1 IYSGEK
7 VTLRCEIQGGTQWTY
22 EWRPTNRNSPSSNE
36 YKINSATES
45 HSGEYSC
52 RGIGDYKLTECSN
65 SVRLTV
71 ISTADRPT
79 ATLAAGSTTIPEG
92 GSVTLSC
99 SVEPSAGWKFRWF
112 RRTINT
118 PEAEITTNN
127 IENRNIT
134 VTQEGIYRCEGVRG
148 NPAFISHLSN
158 EVTIEST
165 DKPKA
170 ELSSDASKMPV
181 GGRVLLTCS
190 VMSSSSSSSSSDW
203 KYDWYKEQ
211 NSSKPLTSQDADFPS
226 NGQMSVSEEG
236 LYWCR
241 GGRGEPVYY
250 TDYSDPISIKTNYP
264 NKPSLVLQPNWSQIY
279 RGEKVTL
286 RCEIH
291 GGTQWTYEWRTT
303 NRKSPSSSE
312 YRINS
317 ATDADSGEYRCRG
330 KREGFSLTP
339 WSNVVKIIVSKPK
352 PVLSVSP
359 SWLNPGASVT
369 LSCEGLEH
377 QPAGWRF
384 FWYKAVPDP
393 SKWDQTSSYNY
404 ELLPGST
411 SGTEQN
417 SFIINGPTHTARYR
431 CRAGRGESNIYTYYS
446 EPRLVWSADPRPAA
460 SLSVNPDRVQHFK
473 YGSVSLNCEGNS
485 AEWRL
490 KRISETDGPVSI
502 TCSYQ
507 RTSTGSTC
515 TINISWSG
523 SRVYWCE
530 SKSGEFSN
538 AVNITAQGKIY
549 MYLFFFDLF

>member
-1 IYSGEK
+1 AVLTVEPNWSTFYSGEF
-7 VTLRCEIQGGTQWTY
+7 VTFTCDRNEAEATDWEYRL
-22 EWRPTNRNSPSSNE
+22 NRDNE
-36 YKINSATES
+36 PYLSINPDKSITLEPLQ
-45 HSGEYSC
+45 HSGEFQCCGRRRSSN
-52 RGIGDYKLTECSN
+52 KTKCSN
-65 SVRLTV
+65 TV
-71 ISTADRPT
+71 TVSATADRPT

-158 EVTIEST
+158 EVTIEIIYST

-264 NKPSLVLQPNWSQIY
+264 
-279 RGEKVTL
+279 
-286 RCEIH
+286 
-291 GGTQWTYEWRTT
+291 
-303 NRKSPSSSE
+303 
-312 YRINS
+312 
-317 ATDADSGEYRCRG
+317 
-330 KREGFSLTP
+330 
-339 WSNVVKIIVSKPK
+339 
-352 PVLSVSP
+352 
-359 SWLNPGASVT
+359 
-369 LSCEGLEH
+369 
-377 QPAGWRF
+377 
-384 FWYKAVPDP
+384 
-393 SKWDQTSSYNY
+393 
-404 ELLPGST
+404 
-411 SGTEQN
+411 
-417 SFIINGPTHTARYR
+417 
-431 CRAGRGESNIYTYYS
+431 
-446 EPRLVWSADPRPAA
+446 RPAA

-538 AVNITAQGKIY
+538 AVNITAQ
-549 MYLFFFDLF
+549 